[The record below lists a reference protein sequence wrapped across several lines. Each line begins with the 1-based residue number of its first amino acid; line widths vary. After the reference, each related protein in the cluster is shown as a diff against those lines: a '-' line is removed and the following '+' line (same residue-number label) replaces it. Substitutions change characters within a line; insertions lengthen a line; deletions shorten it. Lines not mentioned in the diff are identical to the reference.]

1 MKLRLASKEKDVY
14 IVASNTKP
22 KETLGDVTDV
32 ILNKADRGHSL
43 YDKSANSLKVNQL
56 NKVSV
61 PKLNLNVLPN
71 YHKKSEK
78 ILNDVLW

>member
-1 MKLRLASKEKDVY
+1 MKSRLANQENDANLV
-14 IVASNTKP
+14 SNNKP
-22 KETLGDVTDV
+22 KGTLGDVTDV
-32 ILNKADRGHSL
+32 IINKANRGHSL
-43 YDKSANSLKVNQL
+43 CDNSSMMKINQL

-78 ILNDVLW
+78 SLNDVLL